1 MSPRKKRRRMW
12 TRRAPT
18 PYPGPQPPAPQPRG
32 GSGAPALSPRPAV
45 RQSGCL
51 RRLLASSPG
60 SSLSRGA
67 PRPFSAAGGAGLLPS
82 SPSSARRRRRRA
94 PHAGGW
100 LRAPSRPPSSRPRLL
115 ACAAA
120 PAPALI
126 LSASSH
132 YSLLLPESQFFWSHS
147 RPGLG
152 KALPRVG
159 PMRPPLPTPAG
170 RFRAPARPQP
180 ARTKARRLPRC
191 GGGAGL

>member
-1 MSPRKKRRRMW
+1 MW

-51 RRLLASSPG
+51 RRLLAPSPG

-82 SPSSARRRRRRA
+82 SPSSARRRRRA
-94 PHAGGW
+94 PHAGVW
-100 LRAPSRPPSSRPRLL
+100 LGAPSRPPSSRPRLL

-132 YSLLLPESQFFWSHS
+132 YSLLLPESQFFWSYS

-152 KALPRVG
+152 KALPHVG
-159 PMRPPLPTPAG
+159 PMRPPSPDSRGTVPGPSAPPAG
-170 RFRAPARPQP
+170 AYKGATAAEVRWGCGPL
-180 ARTKARRLPRC
+180 KALQWT
-191 GGGAGL
+191 